1 MEIKFNLSRARLN
14 SVFLIILANIKIQWL
29 TVLYLAGESL
39 WNGIYFISRKCYII
53 LKMWNESAFFIS
65 FAYAIIFLLFY
76 CSIAYMFYFI
86 LYNNIYII

>member
-39 WNGIYFISRKCYII
+39 WNGIYFVSRKCYII

-65 FAYAIIFLLFY
+65 FAYAIFLLFY
-76 CSIAYMFYFI
+76 YSITC
-86 LYNNIYII
+86 NVIYI